1 MRTRFTLTRFTWMM
15 ALLALVAIAAVMA
28 CSTKYSSSS
37 NGLVVV
43 PSQAGGASG
52 TGTLE
57 GPVMETFS
65 VNLSNGSISQIN
77 NVNGPPVTGLPSSV
91 IIDPAGAYAYVAT
104 TVNCTPTLQ
113 ANTSLTAAVQA
124 AILAFPIASDGKLA
138 SSNNPVYLAGN
149 PAYPGTF
156 PTCGLDDSTNPNAG
170 NPIAAMAMDSTGK
183 FLFVATAP
191 TGATYTINTNTASPT
206 STTANL
212 TSVGIVVYAI
222 GASGSLTPVSGSP
235 FALPPQEAGQSP
247 SPSALAVTPTVY
259 PSQYSVCTNV
269 APPTTEYLY
278 VADAIDNVL
287 VNYAVSS
294 TGSLSLVLT
303 GTNPIP
309 TGAIPSGVAVDPC
322 NRFVYVA
329 NAGPG
334 LHADSV
340 SAFTICS
347 VVTEN
352 CPLADFSLQPV
363 PASPY
368 SVSPGDFPG
377 PIAVDPYGKFLY
389 VVNTGSN
396 TISGF
401 KMSSATGAL
410 TALSPSST
418 STGQGPNSIAIRSDD
433 SFLFVAN
440 FTSATVSQYS
450 ITPASGTLTPIPAFS
465 TLDNPSGVAVK

>member
-1 MRTRFTLTRFTWMM
+1 ML
-15 ALLALVAIAAVMA
+15 AVLALVAVAVVMA

-43 PSQAGGASG
+43 PSQAGSSS
-52 TGTLE
+52 TGNLE
-57 GPVMETFS
+57 GPVMQSFS
-65 VNLSNGSISQIN
+65 VNLSNGSVSQIN
-77 NVNGPPVTGLPSSV
+77 NVNGPPVMGIPSSV
-91 IIDPAGAYAYVAT
+91 ILDPAGAYAYVAT
-104 TVNCTPTLQ
+104 TVDCTPTLPP
-113 ANTSLTAAVQA
+113 NTSLTSAVQG
-124 AILAFPIASDGKLA
+124 AILAFQIASDGKLA
-138 SSNNPVYLAGN
+138 ASNAPVYLTGN
-149 PAYPGTF
+149 PAYPSNF

-170 NPIAAMAMDSTGK
+170 NTIAAMAMDSAGK

-191 TGATYTINTNTASPT
+191 TGATYTINTNTATPT

-212 TSVGIVVYAI
+212 NSVGIAVYAI
-222 GASGSLTPVSGSP
+222 GANASLTQVAGSP
-235 FALPPQEAGQSP
+235 FALPPQEAGQNP
-247 SPSALAVTPTVY
+247 TPSALAVTRTVY
-259 PSQYSVCTNV
+259 PAQYSVCTNV
-269 APPTTEYLY
+269 TPPSTENLY
-278 VADAIDNVL
+278 VADAVDNVL
-287 VNYAVSS
+287 VNYTVSS

-340 SAFTICS
+340 SAFSICS
-347 VVTEN
+347 VVSES
-352 CPLADFSLQPV
+352 CQMPDYSLQPV
-363 PASPY
+363 AGSPY
-368 SVSPGDFPG
+368 SVTPGDFPG
-377 PIAVDPYGKFLY
+377 PIAVDAYGKFVY
-389 VVNTGSN
+389 VVNTGSS

-401 KMSSATGAL
+401 KLSSATGAL

-418 STGQGPNSIAIRSDD
+418 ATGQGPNSIAVRSDD

-440 FTSATVSQYS
+440 LTSATVSQYS

-465 TLDNPSGVAVK
+465 TFDYPSGVAVK